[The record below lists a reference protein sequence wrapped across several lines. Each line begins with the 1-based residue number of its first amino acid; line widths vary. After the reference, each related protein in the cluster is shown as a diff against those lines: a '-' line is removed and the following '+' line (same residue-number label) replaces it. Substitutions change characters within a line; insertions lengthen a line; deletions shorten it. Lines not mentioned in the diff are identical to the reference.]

1 MNKTRKG
8 VSGGNGVSGG
18 GEPAAKKGRRPGP
31 TGPSVA
37 GGSPEARRLAAVLL
51 EVLAGFRT
59 PTDAAALLG
68 VSLPR
73 YYALE
78 TRALQGFVGACE
90 PRPRGPRASPEREA
104 ARLRAEVERLQR
116 SCTRNQALLR
126 LSQRAIGVSP
136 PPPKAAK
143 ASGKRPRRPVAR
155 ALQAATKL
163 KSETPIAKETGDA
176 QAI

>member
-1 MNKTRKG
+1 MSKARNG
-8 VSGGNGVSGG
+8 LNGGS
-18 GEPAAKKGRRPGP
+18 GEPAAKRGRRPGP
-31 TGPSVA
+31 TGPSVS

-59 PTDAAALLG
+59 PTDAATVIG

-78 TRALQGFVGACE
+78 SRALGGFVVACE
-90 PRPRGPRASPEREA
+90 PRARGRRASPEREA

-116 SCTRNQALLR
+116 SCARNQALLR
-126 LSQRAIGVSP
+126 LSQRAIGVTPASQ
-136 PPPKAAK
+136 KVAK
-143 ASGKRPRRPVAR
+143 AGGKRPRRPVAR

-163 KSETPIAKETGDA
+163 QSEAPAAKETGDA
-176 QAI
+176 KAA